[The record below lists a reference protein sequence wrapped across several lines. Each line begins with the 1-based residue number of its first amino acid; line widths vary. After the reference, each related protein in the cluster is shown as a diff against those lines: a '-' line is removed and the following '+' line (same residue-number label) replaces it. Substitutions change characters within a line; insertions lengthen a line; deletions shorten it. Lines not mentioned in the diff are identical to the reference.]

1 LVNSPP
7 SAVYE
12 QPASGLPT
20 YWNTGVLGSMKYHI
34 GKKSQRLRM
43 LYSPG
48 YSDYHFYHPAWMQV
62 EHLSDILT
70 WRPKQYS
77 FSLEGGIGLRTTSYN
92 VNYEPVYVSLNA
104 STQIKLGKILH
115 LAAEVS
121 LRGWSRLETPQWMIN
136 ATFPFLK

>member
-1 LVNSPP
+1 
-7 SAVYE
+7 
-12 QPASGLPT
+12 
-20 YWNTGVLGSMKYHI
+20 
-34 GKKSQRLRM
+34 M

-62 EHLSDILT
+62 EHLSDILSS
-70 WRPKQYS
+70 RQKQYS
-77 FSLEGGIGLRTTSYN
+77 LSIEGGIGVRPIYPA